1 MSLRRQLARRTRAIA
16 IIAFTVVAGIAS
28 AVYLLVNERLESP
41 FATSYTVNAP
51 FVNVSGI
58 AAGLGVPVSVAGV
71 RVGEVTGSS
80 LRDGAAVLHLQIDPH
95 LLPRVYA
102 DAEATLVPRT
112 PLMDMYVD
120 LSAGGPPARPL
131 RDGATLPLAQTR
143 TPVDP
148 DELLS
153 ALDADTRTW
162 LQSLIGN
169 FDVGLAGRGTD
180 FRALLRALSPTVSQT
195 RQIADLLAA
204 RRDEI
209 RRIVHNLALLT
220 QSLARGDHDIQQL
233 VLASNATL
241 GALATQDAAL
251 SQSVAQL
258 PQTLAQARK
267 TVGDLTPFAQA
278 LHSGLDALTP
288 VAPRLPGL
296 LRNMRTLLSGG
307 GVLPVGPA
315 ESFASAAQP
324 LARLLGPTTGAVTA
338 AVAPLKR
345 VAGVLNRVTND
356 LVYVPGG
363 RDQGYLYWLAWFGHN
378 LDSVVST
385 QDAHGSVIRGLT
397 LVSCS
402 SGSQS
407 QLNAAIEQLLGVSAS
422 CRSGP

>member
-1 MSLRRQLARRTRAIA
+1 VSLRRQLARRTRAIA
-16 IIAFTVVAGIAS
+16 IIVFTTLAGIAS
-28 AVYLLVNERLESP
+28 AIYLLANERLESP

-80 LRDGAAVLHLQIDPH
+80 LHDGAAVLRLQIDPH
-95 LLPRVYA
+95 LLPRIYA
-102 DAEATLVPRT
+102 DAEATLIPRT

-120 LSAGGPPARPL
+120 LSAGGPPAHPL

-143 TPVDP
+143 TPVAP

-153 ALDADTRTW
+153 ALDGDTRTW
-162 LQSLIGN
+162 LQSLIVN
-169 FDVGLAGRGTD
+169 IDVGLAGRGTD
-180 FRALLRALSPTVSQT
+180 FREFLRALSPTVAQT
-195 RQIADLLAA
+195 RQIADLLAE
-204 RRDEI
+204 RRDQI

-220 QSLARGDHDIQQL
+220 QSLARGDEDIQQV
-233 VLASNATL
+233 VLAGNNTL
-241 GALATQDAAL
+241 GAFASQDAAL
-251 SQSVAQL
+251 RQSVAQL

-267 TVGDLTPFAQA
+267 TVSDLTPFAQA
-278 LHSGLDALTP
+278 LHSGLGALTP

-307 GVLPVGPA
+307 GVLPIGPA
-315 ESFASAAQP
+315 KAFARAAQP
-324 LARLLGPTTGAVTA
+324 LARLLGPTTQAVTA
-338 AVAPLKR
+338 NVAPLKR
-345 VAGVLNRVTND
+345 VAGVLNRVTNE

-363 RDQGYLYWLAWFGHN
+363 RDQGYLYWLAWFGHD

-385 QDAHGSVIRGLT
+385 QDAHGSVLRGLT

-407 QLNAAIEQLLGVSAS
+407 QLNAVLDQLLGVSAS
-422 CRSGP
+422 CGSRP